1 LKFDILVS
9 TVVNIEFQMIGFETT
24 FRDMSNLNRRRKFGF
39 NEAKEVYFGVEEDD
53 EDFDRT
59 VHLHPEDPEVRLG

>member
-1 LKFDILVS
+1 
-9 TVVNIEFQMIGFETT
+9 
-24 FRDMSNLNRRRKFGF
+24 MSNLNRRRKFGF
-39 NEAKEVYFGVEEDD
+39 NDAKEVNVGVGVEEDD